1 MNSMKLGRGLVLNVT
16 RTGGLDD
23 FRWAL
28 PVCSAA
34 HKEVIL
40 WPEVHGRLA
49 VHTSWAAERAEA
61 ALAVL
66 TIVGW
71 RIGRMNL

>member
-1 MNSMKLGRGLVLNVT
+1 MMNSMKLGRGPILNVT
-16 RTGGLDD
+16 RTGRLNG

-28 PVCSAA
+28 PVWSAA

-40 WPEVHGRLA
+40 WPEVHASLA
-49 VHTSWAAERAEA
+49 VRTSWAAERAEA

-71 RIGRMNL
+71 RSAE